1 MSWQLI
7 LSRLT
12 SRCCAFS
19 RCRRRCLLGTSGR
32 KWVTQWKCR
41 KKECHSGG
49 VALTIS
55 VRRSLSLLR
64 LLRRMCC
71 DTTDKW
77 RRCLDLYSPIS
88 VLCVWRCTGI
98 EKRLI
103 VISCLLF
110 VVGPVVI
117 DLVTL
122 VKCTFHSHSVAL
134 SAQLNL
140 EIGQSSNCT
149 WRSI

>member
-12 SRCCAFS
+12 FRCCVFS

-55 VRRSLSLLR
+55 VRRSLSPLR

-77 RRCLDLYSPIS
+77 RRCLDSYSLIS

-98 EKRLI
+98 EKQPI

-110 VVGPVVI
+110 VVDPVVI

-134 SAQLNL
+134 FPQLNL

>member
-1 MSWQLI
+1 MSWQTI
-7 LSRLT
+7 LSRLMCL
-12 SRCCAFS
+12 CCAFS

-32 KWVTQWKCR
+32 RWVIQWKCR
-41 KKECHSGG
+41 KKVCHSGG

-55 VRRSLSLLR
+55 VRRSLSPLR

-71 DTTDKW
+71 VTTDKW
-77 RRCLDLYSPIS
+77 RRCPDLYSPIS
-88 VLCVWRCTGI
+88 VQCVWRCTGI

-117 DLVTL
+117 DLVIL
-122 VKCTFHSHSVAL
+122 VKCSFHSRSVAL
-134 SAQLNL
+134 FAQLNL
-140 EIGQSSNCT
+140 EMGQSSNRT